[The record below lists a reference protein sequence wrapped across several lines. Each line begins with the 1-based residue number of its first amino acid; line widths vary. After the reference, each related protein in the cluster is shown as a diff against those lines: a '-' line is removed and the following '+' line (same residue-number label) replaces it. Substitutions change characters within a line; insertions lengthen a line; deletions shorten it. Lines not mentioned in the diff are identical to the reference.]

1 MTYPDA
7 IAKFDWLPQL
17 FSALF
22 FLMLFIVGLGS
33 NLGVTT
39 SIVTAI
45 KDQCPELKNWQVVS
59 AVAVAGFSFGI
70 VYLTPGGMHFLDILD
85 YYGAKYVTL
94 TFAVLELATLAWI
107 YGVDRICRDIKFMLG
122 IETSLFWRICWGVVT
137 PLVTVAILLLSFIDY
152 EAFVVPVGYNGKN
165 FVRFPFQLSQYS
177 FHLIMHS
184 TRLVHLHCGRA
195 PIARLGIVC
204 HYA

>member
-1 MTYPDA
+1 MIGNLAYVTEQDDIQQVVKSGAGLTFMTYPDA

-22 FLMLFIVGLGS
+22 FLMLFVVGLGS

-45 KDQCPELKNWQVVS
+45 KDQCPGLKNWQVVS
-59 AVAVAGFSFGI
+59 VVAVAGFSFGLL
-70 VYLTPGGMHFLDILD
+70 YLTPGGLDLLDILD

-94 TFAVLELATLAWI
+94 TFAVFELVTLAWI
-107 YGVDRICRDIKFMLG
+107 YGVDRICRDIKFMLN

-137 PLVTVAILLLSFIDY
+137 PLVTIVILLLSFIDY
-152 EAFVVPVGYNGKN
+152 EAFSVPSGYNGKCSLDR
-165 FVRFPFQLSQYS
+165 VLFQFQ
-177 FHLIMHS
+177 
-184 TRLVHLHCGRA
+184 
-195 PIARLGIVC
+195 
-204 HYA
+204 